1 MEITRDV
8 ILDLLPLY
16 SAGEVSDETRS
27 LIEKYLENDPEL
39 AKVAKKFASM
49 DMPKDIPIPLSQDSR
64 IKAYSRARRLNLII
78 AVLFVGTISVIVIFT
93 MLIFFLKS
101 S

>member
-16 SAGEVSDETRS
+16 SAGEVSNDTRS
-27 LIEKYLENDPEL
+27 LIEKYLETDLEL

-49 DMPKDIPIPLSQDSR
+49 DLPRDIPVPLSQDSR
-64 IKAYSRARRLNLII
+64 IKAYAKARRLNLII
-78 AVLFVGTISVIVIFT
+78 AVLFVGTISIFVILT
-93 MLIFFLKS
+93 MLIFFFKS